1 MIFGKRCTM
10 KKLLITPLVF
20 LGLTSSGLT
29 QPEQLGVFVEPS
41 AANFFGFDARVMA
54 MGGAALAN
62 ATSGSATNYN
72 PAALA
77 RIHRIELS
85 LGLSHQRSRN
95 NTEAPPVAAL
105 ALGNPVV
112 PTERTINN
120 TRFNSAWAVL
130 PVPTYRGSLVF
141 GVSGVRAKNFDR
153 AFERR
158 TLDSVSAAD
167 FRRTFV
173 SERESGG
180 LYAWSVGG
188 AVDMSPNVSL
198 GATLILW
205 TGTDAFASSG
215 SLDSAAGGPPGTFR
229 FADNIEDRY
238 TGFTARVGALIQP
251 NRMLTL
257 GFTVDSPSWFSIDE
271 DKIFRQTDTTGQLVE
286 SPQPLFQYDLIHPF
300 AFGAGAKVNI
310 AGLTLAGDL
319 GFTDWSQMEYRNT
332 PDARLQSDSLQQ
344 NYRDVLRINLGAEYT
359 IPVTGVSLRA
369 GFLSDPLPFK
379 SSVIQTNRKFFT
391 FGAGFLVDQ
400 VLTLDAAVVLGDFGF
415 NNYGNFF
422 YTEKYNLTRV
432 FVTAAWRL

>member
-1 MIFGKRCTM
+1 MQKTLC
-10 KKLLITPLVF
+10 TPLFF
-20 LGLTSSGLT
+20 LFLTSSGLA

-95 NTEAPPVAAL
+95 NTEAGPPLTVPV
-105 ALGNPVV
+105 GPGSSVV
-112 PTERTINN
+112 PTERIINN
-120 TRFNSAWAVL
+120 TRFNSAWVVL

-141 GVSGVRAKNFDR
+141 GLSGVRAKNFDR
-153 AFERR
+153 AFQRR
-158 TLDSVSAAD
+158 TFDSTSATT

-198 GATLILW
+198 GATLTLW
-205 TGTDAFASSG
+205 SGTDDFASSG
-215 SLDSAAGGPPGTFR
+215 SIDSAAGGPPGSFR

-238 TGFTARVGALIQP
+238 TGFTAKVGALVQP

-271 DKIFRQTDTTGQLVE
+271 DKIFRQTDSTGQLVE
-286 SPQPLFQYDLIHPF
+286 SPQPLFEYDLVHPF
-300 AFGAGAKVNI
+300 AFGAGAKLNL

-319 GFTDWSQMEYRNT
+319 GFSDWSQLEYKNT
-332 PDARLQSDSLQQ
+332 ADARLQSDSLQQ
-344 NYRDVLRINLGAEYT
+344 NYRDVLRINLGAEYAF
-359 IPVTGVSLRA
+359 PATGLSLRA
-369 GFLSDPLPFK
+369 GFMSDPLPFK
-379 SSVIQTNRKFFT
+379 SSVVKTNRKFFT

-400 VLTLDAAVVLGDFGF
+400 VLTLDAAVILGDFGF
-415 NNYGNFF
+415 NNYGNFS
-422 YTEKYNLTRV
+422 YLEKYNLTRV